1 MAIQKL
7 RVEINVNG
15 RDYVRDVEPRYL
27 LADFLRH
34 ELGLKGTHIGC
45 EHGVCGACTVM
56 IDGRTARSCLHFAV
70 DVAGAKIT
78 TVESLGSETELDHA
92 GKAAGCKEALFTLGD
107 KPELRYPAARR
118 ALDEMGF
125 KTTVEYL
132 AHVGAGALENREH
145 FQSPWIL
152 FGASAVRRRLGITEK
167 VVRKAACT
175 RQR

>member
-70 DVAGAKIT
+70 DVTGTKIK
-78 TVESLGSETELDHA
+78 TVEGLGSES
-92 GKAAGCKEALFTLGD
+92 
-107 KPELRYPAARR
+107 
-118 ALDEMGF
+118 ALDPVQQAFHDHHALQCGF
-125 KTTVEYL
+125 CTPGFLMTTHELLDRNPNPTESEIRTAL
-132 AHVGAGALENREH
+132 ANNICRCTGYTNIIAAVATAAQLMRRSETSGG
-145 FQSPWIL
+145 
-152 FGASAVRRRLGITEK
+152 SA
-167 VVRKAACT
+167 
-175 RQR
+175 Q

>member
-70 DVAGAKIT
+70 DVTGTKIK
-78 TVESLGSETELDHA
+78 TVEGLGSES
-92 GKAAGCKEALFTLGD
+92 
-107 KPELRYPAARR
+107 
-118 ALDEMGF
+118 ALDPVQQAFHDHHALQCGF
-125 KTTVEYL
+125 CTPGFLMTTHEL
-132 AHVGAGALENREH
+132 LDRNPNPTESEIRTALTNNICRCTGYTNIIAAVATAAQLMRRSETSGE
-145 FQSPWIL
+145 
-152 FGASAVRRRLGITEK
+152 SA
-167 VVRKAACT
+167 
-175 RQR
+175 Q

>member
-1 MAIQKL
+1 MANQRL

-70 DVAGAKIT
+70 DVAGTKIK
-78 TVESLGSETELDHA
+78 TVEGLGSES
-92 GKAAGCKEALFTLGD
+92 
-107 KPELRYPAARR
+107 
-118 ALDEMGF
+118 ALDPVQQAFRDHHALQCGF
-125 KTTVEYL
+125 CTPGFLMTTHELLERNPNPTETEIRTALTNNICRCTGYTNIIAAVATAAQLMRRSETDGE
-132 AHVGAGALENREH
+132 GA
-145 FQSPWIL
+145 Q
-152 FGASAVRRRLGITEK
+152 
-167 VVRKAACT
+167 
-175 RQR
+175 